1 MDIVSL
7 PVLDSDVSPRDALG
21 ALVSAKRSAALM
33 KVGPVLRVVTSTTI
47 RKAIN
52 QGTPT
57 ISVTECEEVPQ
68 LFIGSFE
75 NGYTMLGLPAQA
87 FNTVRN
93 HLYQTFPGQSHSRID
108 VEESLRPSFEKVLAT
123 LPSGYALIGYDRGAA
138 VLLSRH
144 ETAMEQY
151 VGPPKGCC
159 CRNPDYPHEYDS
171 GTVAP
176 GSNCERCVPRV
187 YAVDC

>member
-7 PVLDSDVSPRDALG
+7 PVLDSGVSPPDALG
-21 ALVSAKRSAALM
+21 ALVSAKRSGALM
-33 KVGPVLRVVTSTTI
+33 KVGPVLRFVTSTTI
-47 RKAIN
+47 RRALN

-57 ISVTECEEVPQ
+57 IPVTDCEVVPQ
-68 LFIGSFE
+68 LFTGSFE
-75 NGYTMLGLPAQA
+75 NGYTSLGLPAQA
-87 FNTVRN
+87 FNAVRN

-108 VEESLRPSFEKVLAT
+108 VEELLRPSFEVVLGT
-123 LPSGYALIGYDRGAA
+123 LPLGYALIGYDRGSA
-138 VLLSRH
+138 VLLSRQ
-144 ETAMEQY
+144 ETTLEQY

-187 YAVDC
+187 YAIDC